1 MTAIRLPSAPS
12 RVDSLPGVG
21 PIVAAKLA
29 RLGVHTLED
38 LLFSPPLRYED
49 RTRVTPIATL
59 SAGVCALIQGALDMS
74 QEHAGRRRSL
84 VGRLS
89 DGSGTI
95 GLRFFHYTRGQR
107 EQLVRGVTLRCY
119 GEVRAGSYGL
129 EIVHPHYRRIDP
141 QHPPPVDSFLSP
153 IYKTTEGLS
162 QTVLRKLVSRALP
175 LLERGLCPD
184 WLPAEATE
192 RLGMPSLHEAI
203 EVLHRP
209 PPDACMQ
216 VLLEGRHPAQ
226 RRIAFE
232 ELLAHQLGLRRLRAE
247 LRRHRAPPLR
257 PVRSDGFLKRLP
269 FAPTGAQKR
278 VLREIASDLT
288 RAIPMLRLLQGDVG
302 SGKTVVAVAAALQ
315 AWRSGF
321 QVAVM
326 APTEL
331 LAEQHLRTFRRWLG
345 PEGALLVWLSGSLN
359 RGKRAGARVE
369 LAKGDPAIAIGTH
382 ALFQKGLRFSKLGL
396 CIVDEQHR
404 FGVFQRLALR
414 DQGVSEK
421 TCPHQLIMTATPI
434 PRTLAMTAYA
444 DLDVSVIDELP
455 PNRQQINTVV
465 VSDRRRTEVMT
476 RIARACACGRQVYW
490 VCTRIDQSE
499 ALQCQAV
506 TETAT
511 QLAQALPSVPVA
523 LIHGRMKAE
532 EKDRVMATF
541 SNNEA
546 QVLVA
551 TTLIEVG
558 VDVPNASLMIIDN
571 ADRLGLA
578 QLHQLRGRVGRGSQ
592 PSDCVLMYRAALSAL
607 ARERLRILR
616 ETCDGFEIAERDL
629 ALRGPGEIL
638 GTRQAGAPQFRIADL
653 NRDRDCLPRVREVAD
668 MLVEKYPDRIDP
680 LIRRWFADDLAY
692 ANV

>member
-1 MTAIRLPSAPS
+1 VTATGLPSAPS
-12 RVDSLPGVG
+12 RVNALQGVG
-21 PIVAAKLA
+21 PILAAKLA
-29 RLGVHTLED
+29 RLGLHTLED
-38 LLFSPPLRYED
+38 LLFFPPLRYED
-49 RTRVTPIATL
+49 RTRITPIATL
-59 SAGVCALIQGALDMS
+59 KIGVRALIQGVIDFS
-74 QEHAGRRRSL
+74 QEHTGRRRAL
-84 VGRLS
+84 VGRLR

-107 EQLVRGVTLRCY
+107 QQLVRGVALRCY
-119 GEVRAGSYGL
+119 GEVRAGHYGL
-129 EIVHPHYRRIDP
+129 EIVHPEYRRIDP
-141 QHPPPVDSFLSP
+141 QHPPRVDPFLSP
-153 IYKTTEGLS
+153 VYKTTEGLG
-162 QTVLRKLVSRALP
+162 QTALRKLIATALQI
-175 LLERGLCPD
+175 LERGLCPD
-184 WLPAEATE
+184 WLPAETTQW
-192 RLGMPSLHEAI
+192 LGMPSLQQAI
-203 EVLHRP
+203 EFLHRP

-216 VLLEGRHPAQ
+216 TLLEGRHPAQ

-257 PVRSDGFLKRLP
+257 PLRSHGFFKHLP
-269 FAPTGAQKR
+269 FALTVAQER

-288 RAIPMLRLLQGDVG
+288 RSTPMLRLLQGDVG
-302 SGKTVVAVAAALQ
+302 SGKTVVAAAAALQ

-345 PEGALLVWLSGSLN
+345 PEGVPLVWLSGSLN
-359 RGKRAGARVE
+359 REQRTRTRAE
-369 LAKGDPAIAIGTH
+369 LATGDPTIAIGTH
-382 ALFQKGLRFSKLGL
+382 ALFQEGSRFSKLGL

-414 DQGVSEK
+414 DQGVSEQ
-421 TCPHQLIMTATPI
+421 TCPHQLVMTATPI
-434 PRTLAMTAYA
+434 PRTFAMTAYA

-465 VSDRRRTEVMT
+465 VSDRRRSEVMT

-499 ALQCQAV
+499 ALQWQAV
-506 TETAT
+506 TETAA
-511 QLAQALPSVPVA
+511 QLAQALPAVPIA
-523 LIHGRMKAE
+523 LIHGRMKTE
-532 EKDRVMATF
+532 EKDRVMAAF
-541 SNNEA
+541 SNNEV

-551 TTLIEVG
+551 TTVIEVG
-558 VDVPNASLMIIDN
+558 VDVPNASLLIIDN

-578 QLHQLRGRVGRGSQ
+578 QLHQLRGRVGRGTQ
-592 PSDCVLMYRAALSAL
+592 ASDCVLMYRAPLSVL

-616 ETCDGFEIAERDL
+616 ETNDGFEIAERDF

-638 GTRQAGAPQFRIADL
+638 GTRQAGVPQFRVADL
-653 NRDRDCLPRVREVAD
+653 NRDRDCLPRVREAAD
-668 MLVEKYPDRIDP
+668 MLVEKYPDRIEP
-680 LIRRWFADDLAY
+680 LIRRWFANDVAY

>member
-1 MTAIRLPSAPS
+1 MNAIASPSAPS
-12 RVDSLPGVG
+12 RVNALPGVG
-21 PIVAAKLA
+21 PILAAKLA

-38 LLFSPPLRYED
+38 LLFFPPLRYED

-59 SAGVCALIQGALDMS
+59 KVGVRALIQGALDLS
-74 QEHAGRRRSL
+74 QEHTGRRRSL

-89 DGSGTI
+89 DGSGTV

-119 GEVRAGSYGL
+119 GEVRAGHYGL
-129 EIVHPHYRRIDP
+129 ELVHPQYRRIDP
-141 QHPPPVDSFLSP
+141 RHPPPVDSFLTP
-153 IYKTTEGLS
+153 IYKTTEGLG
-162 QTVLRKLVSRALP
+162 QTALRKLVTAALP
-175 LLERGLCPD
+175 LLQRGLCPD
-184 WLPAEATE
+184 WLPAEATDS
-192 RLGMPSLHEAI
+192 LGMPSLHEAI
-203 EVLHRP
+203 EFLHRP

-247 LRRHRAPPLR
+247 VRRHRAPPLR
-257 PVRSDGFLKRLP
+257 RVRSDGFLKRLP
-269 FAPTGAQKR
+269 FTLTRAQKR
-278 VLREIASDLT
+278 VWKEIASDLT

-345 PEGALLVWLSGSLN
+345 PEGVPLVWLSGSLN
-359 RGKRAGARVE
+359 SEQRARARAELGRGN
-369 LAKGDPAIAIGTH
+369 PAIAIGTH
-382 ALFQKGLRFSKLGL
+382 ALFQKGVRFSKLGL

-414 DQGVSEK
+414 DQGVSEQ

-444 DLDVSVIDELP
+444 DLDVSVIDERP
-455 PNRQQINTVV
+455 PNRQRITTVV
-465 VSDRRRTEVMT
+465 VSDRRRAEVMT

-506 TETAT
+506 TETAA

-523 LIHGRMKAE
+523 LIHGRMKTE
-532 EKDRVMATF
+532 EKDHVMAEF

-551 TTLIEVG
+551 TTVIEVG
-558 VDVPNASLMIIDN
+558 VDVPSATLMIIDN

-592 PSDCVLMYRAALSAL
+592 PSDCVLMYRAPLSAL
-607 ARERLRILR
+607 ARQRLRILR

-629 ALRGPGEIL
+629 VLRGPGAIL
-638 GTRQAGAPQFRIADL
+638 GTRQAGVPQFRVADL

-668 MLVEKYPDRIDP
+668 MLLKEYPERIDP
-680 LIRRWFADDLAY
+680 LIRRWFANDVEY

>member
-1 MTAIRLPSAPS
+1 MTATGLPSEPS
-12 RVDSLPGVG
+12 RVNALQGVG
-21 PIVAAKLA
+21 PILAAKLA
-29 RLGVHTLED
+29 RLGMHTLED
-38 LLFSPPLRYED
+38 LLFFPPLRYED
-49 RTRVTPIATL
+49 RTRITPIATL
-59 SAGVCALIQGALDMS
+59 KIGVRALIQGVIDFS
-74 QEHAGRRRSL
+74 QERTGRRRAL

-107 EQLVRGVTLRCY
+107 EQLVRGVALRCY
-119 GEVRAGSYGL
+119 GEVRAGHYGL
-129 EIVHPHYRRIDP
+129 EIVHPEYRRIDP
-141 QHPPPVDSFLSP
+141 KHPPPVDSFLSP
-153 IYKTTEGLS
+153 VYKTTEGLG
-162 QTVLRKLVSRALP
+162 QTALRKLIATALQI
-175 LLERGLCPD
+175 LERGLCPD

-192 RLGMPSLHEAI
+192 RLGMPSLEDAI
-203 EVLHRP
+203 EFLHRP

-216 VLLEGRHPAQ
+216 TLLEGRHPAQ

-247 LRRHRAPPLR
+247 LRRNRAPPLR
-257 PVRSDGFLKRLP
+257 PLRSHGFLKQLP
-269 FAPTGAQKR
+269 FALTVAQKR

-288 RAIPMLRLLQGDVG
+288 RSTPMLRLLQGDVG
-302 SGKTVVAVAAALQ
+302 SGKTVVAAAVALQ

-331 LAEQHLRTFRRWLG
+331 LAEQHLRTFHRWLG
-345 PEGALLVWLSGSLN
+345 PEGVPLVWLSGSLN
-359 RGKRAGARVE
+359 RGQRARAMVE
-369 LAKGDPAIAIGTH
+369 LARGDPVIAIGTH

-414 DQGVSEK
+414 DQGVSEQ
-421 TCPHQLIMTATPI
+421 TCPHQLVMTATPI

-455 PNRQQINTVV
+455 PDRQQINTVV
-465 VSDRRRTEVMT
+465 VSDRRRSEVMT
-476 RIARACACGRQVYW
+476 RIARACAYGRQVYW

-499 ALQCQAV
+499 ALQWQAV
-506 TETAT
+506 TETAA

-523 LIHGRMKAE
+523 LIHGRMKTE
-532 EKDRVMATF
+532 EKERVMAAF
-541 SNNEA
+541 SNNEV

-551 TTLIEVG
+551 TTVIEVG
-558 VDVPNASLMIIDN
+558 VDVPNASLLIIDN

-578 QLHQLRGRVGRGSQ
+578 QLHQLRGRVGRGTQ
-592 PSDCVLMYRAALSAL
+592 ASDCVLMYRAPLSVL
-607 ARERLRILR
+607 AKERLRILR
-616 ETCDGFEIAERDL
+616 ETNDGFEIAERDF

-638 GTRQAGAPQFRIADL
+638 GTRQAGMPQFRVADL
-653 NRDRDCLPRVREVAD
+653 NRDRDCLPRVREAAD
-668 MLVEKYPDRIDP
+668 MLVEKYPDCIDP
-680 LIRRWFADDLAY
+680 LIRRWFATDVEY